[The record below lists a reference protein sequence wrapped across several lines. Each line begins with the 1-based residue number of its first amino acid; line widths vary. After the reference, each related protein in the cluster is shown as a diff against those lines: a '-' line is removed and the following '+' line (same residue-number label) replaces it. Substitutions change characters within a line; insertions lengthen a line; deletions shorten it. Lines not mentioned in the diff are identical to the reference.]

1 MSEHKSAAKENDFLV
16 TVARSIGS
24 TLGSVAAKVSHLPG
38 VSRATPVRRKRVSKR
53 SSAAGRTRS
62 TTRKAA
68 ARKPKGRKKSS
79 K

>member
-1 MSEHKSAAKENDFLV
+1 MSEHKSAAKEGDFLF

-38 VSRATPVRRKRVSKR
+38 VSRPRPARRKRVSKR
-53 SSAAGRTRS
+53 SSSAGRTRS

-68 ARKPKGRKKSS
+68 VRKPKSRKKSS